1 MSLELAP
8 AVDLLRREF
17 PAAAGIYVF
26 GSAADGRR
34 GPDSDVDLAVFAGRA
49 LERARILDVQEKAAR
64 LLRCD
69 VDLVDLAVA
78 PTILQIQVIGEGRIL
93 AAPDESALAAFEVR
107 VMRDYQEL
115 KARRADGE
123 ADIVRRGRVYA

>member
-34 GPDSDVDLAVFAGRA
+34 RPDSDVDLAIFAGRA